1 VVLNAGLGR
10 KVCREYMP
18 YLLRPGR
25 VVPKEELLEQTG
37 AGTARPGNSR
47 DHDHA
52 ETTDYARRSEVA

>member
-1 VVLNAGLGR
+1 
-10 KVCREYMP
+10 MP

-37 AGTARPGNSR
+37 VGSARPGNSR

-52 ETTDYARRSEVA
+52 ETTGYARRSEVA